1 MTEAHL
7 KDKTKQREVII
18 QINDLSS
25 NFGHQ
30 AVLKNLNLDIYK
42 DEILG
47 IVGSSG
53 GGKTTLLRSI
63 LMLMPTAKGSIQIF
77 NKDITKI
84 GERQAKT
91 IQRRW
96 GVMFQQNA
104 LFSSLTVLENVL
116 FPLRTLTDLPLPIQN
131 EIAYL
136 KIALA
141 GLPLSAASKFP
152 SELSGGMQK
161 RAALARAI
169 ALDPPLLFLDEPT
182 SGLDPHSA
190 QALDQLILDL
200 RKTLNLTIIII
211 THDLDTL
218 WMVTDRVAFL
228 GEGRILATLPM
239 KELVNESQPA
249 IKDYFSSLRAERVKK
264 AVNGQA
270 GAKKEEQSEKNNN
283 HKE

>member
-1 MTEAHL
+1 MAENDRQ
-7 KDKTKQREVII
+7 KINEKEVII
-18 QINDLSS
+18 HVQNISAHFN
-25 NFGHQ
+25 HQ
-30 AVLKNLNLDIYK
+30 KVLQNINLDIYK

-47 IVGSSG
+47 IVGESG
-53 GGKTTLLRSI
+53 GGKTTLLRAI
-63 LMLMPTAKGSIQIF
+63 LMLLNPSQGTISIF
-77 NKDITKI
+77 DHDVMKI
-84 GERQAKT
+84 SEKQARL

-96 GVMFQQNA
+96 GVMFQHGA

-116 FPLRTLTDLPLPIQN
+116 FPLRTLTDLPFKLQK
-131 EIAYL
+131 EIAFL

-141 GLPLSAASKFP
+141 GLPLDAANKFP

-169 ALDPPLLFLDEPT
+169 ALDPEILFLDEPT

-200 RKTLNLTIIII
+200 RKALNLTIIVV

-228 GEGRILATLPM
+228 GRGRILASKPM
-239 KELVNESQPA
+239 DELVNDKKPE
-249 IKDYFSSLRAERVKK
+249 IKEYFSGHRAQRVKHSIK
-264 AVNGQA
+264 N
-270 GAKKEEQSEKNNN
+270 KDKE
-283 HKE
+283 